1 MATGYTRIA
10 RINLSNGS
18 IIVEDTPEWLVKAFI
33 GGKGFVYGILG
44 KELEPGIDA
53 LSPGNKIVI
62 AAGALAGLAPASAKT
77 IVGAKSPL
85 SNVIHDTSVGE
96 WFSYML
102 RGAGFDALIIEGE
115 AKDPTY
121 LWVHDGKVELRRGN
135 EMWGLS
141 TRDTVRRV
149 RASTIP
155 AASVMAIG
163 PGGENMARIAN
174 IIVDGERAGG
184 RGGLGAV
191 FGSKKLKAVAAYGTP
206 NIGIANKDEFIK
218 YSLDVYKKF
227 QSATETMETREFG
240 TTNSLMYSGSL
251 GVSPAFNYSKP
262 LLEEEEAKKISGV
275 AFKEREIN
283 FPGKPIKIIGAL
295 CPIKCSRWIP
305 IPGAD
310 DVVKPEYENIGLLG
324 AATGVFDPAIVLKA
338 QRLANDLGIDSIGA
352 GNAIAWSMELYEK
365 GLLSKEETGGLDLR
379 FGNGEALLTLIHD
392 IAYREGFGKVLAE
405 GSEKAAKMLG
415 KGMEYAVHFKGLALP
430 AWYPNGP
437 LRGLVI
443 SYLTADVGG
452 SHLRGWPK
460 MHDPETPLK
469 DTVESMIEDRDH
481 KAAMDSLGLCI
492 FNPYTWSDMAKL
504 YTWAT
509 GRETRE
515 EDLRRVSERIEA
527 IARIYHVLE
536 GYVNEWEQ
544 IPWKML
550 NDPNGPKYTLH
561 EVKDALRQYYRLRK
575 WDEELGIP
583 TKKLLIELG
592 IEWMEP
598 LRSRAEKIA
607 LEKRKN

>member
-1 MATGYTRIA
+1 
-10 RINLSNGS
+10 
-18 IIVEDTPEWLVKAFI
+18 
-33 GGKGFVYGILG
+33 
-44 KELEPGIDA
+44 
-53 LSPGNKIVI
+53 
-62 AAGALAGLAPASAKT
+62 
-77 IVGAKSPL
+77 
-85 SNVIHDTSVGE
+85 
-96 WFSYML
+96 
-102 RGAGFDALIIEGE
+102 
-115 AKDPTY
+115 
-121 LWVHDGKVELRRGN
+121 
-135 EMWGLS
+135 
-141 TRDTVRRV
+141 
-149 RASTIP
+149 
-155 AASVMAIG
+155 
-163 PGGENMARIAN
+163 
-174 IIVDGERAGG
+174 
-184 RGGLGAV
+184 
-191 FGSKKLKAVAAYGTP
+191 
-206 NIGIANKDEFIK
+206 
-218 YSLDVYKKF
+218 
-227 QSATETMETREFG
+227 
-240 TTNSLMYSGSL
+240 
-251 GVSPAFNYSKP
+251 
-262 LLEEEEAKKISGV
+262 
-275 AFKEREIN
+275 
-283 FPGKPIKIIGAL
+283 
-295 CPIKCSRWIP
+295 
-305 IPGAD
+305 
-310 DVVKPEYENIGLLG
+310 
-324 AATGVFDPAIVLKA
+324 
-338 QRLANDLGIDSIGA
+338 
-352 GNAIAWSMELYEK
+352 
-365 GLLSKEETGGLDLR
+365 LDLR

-415 KGMEYAVHFKGLALP
+415 KGLEYAVHFKGLALP